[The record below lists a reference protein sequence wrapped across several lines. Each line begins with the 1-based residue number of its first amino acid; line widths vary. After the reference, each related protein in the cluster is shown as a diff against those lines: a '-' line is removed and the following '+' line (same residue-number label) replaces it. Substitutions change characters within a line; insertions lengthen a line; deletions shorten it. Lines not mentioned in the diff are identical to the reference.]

1 MAISAGS
8 KVIASDGSAVQTQV
22 ATAYKTTTG
31 STKSWT
37 NSITAGTILKYAALE
52 EIKNTIV
59 SANNSYKAS
68 ISCSTH
74 YGTYANCPS
83 NKSHNSNNSNNWAD
97 SGFSNN

>member
-8 KVIASDGSAVQTQV
+8 KVLASDGSAVQTQV
-22 ATAYKTTTG
+22 ATAYKTSTG
-31 STKSWT
+31 STKTWT

-59 SANNSYKAS
+59 SANGSYKPS
-68 ISCSTH
+68 VSCTH
-74 YGTYANCPS
+74 YGTYGNCPS

-97 SGFSNN
+97 TGFSNN

>member
-37 NSITAGTILKYAALE
+37 NSIAAGTILKYAALE

-59 SANNSYKAS
+59 SANSSYKPS
-68 ISCSTH
+68 VSCAH
-74 YGTYANCPS
+74 YGTYAKCPS